1 MKIST
6 RGRYALRILLDLA
19 RHNGD
24 EPRMV
29 SDICKRQNLS
39 PKYAGRLIL
48 ELRNAGMVISTRG
61 AKGGYKINRDPK
73 HITLLEILDIMEG
86 GISVVDCALCPKKCK
101 RSKNCSARNFWV
113 DLNSKIRSTLA
124 NATLQDILDKD
135 SNHCIR

>member
-19 RHNGD
+19 RHQGD

-48 ELRNAGMVISTRG
+48 ELRKARMVTSTRG
-61 AKGGYKINRDPK
+61 AKGGYRISRDPK

-86 GISVVDCALCPKKCK
+86 GISIVDCALCPKKCK
-101 RSKNCSARNFWV
+101 RSEKCTARDFWV
-113 DLNSKIRSTLA
+113 ELNSKIRNSLA
-124 NATLQDILDKD
+124 NTTLQDFLDKD
-135 SNHCIR
+135 SIYCIR